1 MNRFFTSLI
10 LSTALTFV
18 GQVHAKDRKP
28 PATVGNTDTVI
39 QPYRQ
44 ASPEAELIYHIMLG
58 EVAGSRGQL
67 DTALENFRQ
76 AALASPDPRVAE
88 RAMGIALFA
97 QDKAAMLAIAE
108 RWYALDKTSNK
119 ALQAMVLALLNNE
132 RVAEAIPH
140 LEALRLTADQDGQ
153 EGFTVIAALLDQI
166 QDKALAIK
174 VMDGLRALHPA
185 SRFAQYYY
193 ALAGLEGEDYP
204 SALQALDTVLQRD
217 SQWGAAY
224 LLQARVR
231 MAMGDDEA
239 ALAGLAKAVDTLP
252 DDRTLRIGYARLL
265 VGAERLDEARTQ
277 FERLAQRDPKDVDAL
292 YALGLLASEQKRYD
306 DAVKHFTQLVEQ
318 GERVMDAY
326 FELGR
331 VEELRGDFA
340 KAKDW
345 YARVEN
351 DERYLS
357 AQVRMGVMLAKQGD
371 FSGMAEHFGKVRQN
385 NPQSWVVLYISEAE
399 ILRDEKRHQSAYDL
413 LTQALAQEPN
423 DENLLYSRALA
434 AERLDRLDVLESD
447 LRGVIEANPENG
459 HALNALGYTLADRT
473 DRYQEALGYI
483 ERAIALLPDDPAVID
498 SMGWVQFRLGNHE
511 EALKYLRRA
520 YKINADAEIAAHLTE
535 VLWVTN
541 QQEEARKIW
550 QTAVEKDPDS
560 EHLRKIKE
568 RLGL

>member
-1 MNRFFTSLI
+1 
-10 LSTALTFV
+10 
-18 GQVHAKDRKP
+18 
-28 PATVGNTDTVI
+28 
-39 QPYRQ
+39 
-44 ASPEAELIYHIMLG
+44 MLG

>member
-10 LSTALTFV
+10 LSTALTFI

-44 ASPEAELIYHIMLG
+44 VSPEAELIYHIMLG

-385 NPQSWVVLYISEAE
+385 NPQSCVVLYISEAE

-520 YKINADAEIAAHLTE
+520 YEINADAEIAAHLTE